1 MLDAFEESEER
12 LPPPQQME
20 KAFDLSGFDGGR
32 YEVSVSL
39 DAPNDTKWQTLRIDG
54 DKLPKNAVFRF
65 RKAGDTIK
73 SFGGSKSLKKFFNEK
88 KIRASERA
96 WLPLI
101 AEKDRKEVFAVCGV
115 EISER
120 VKITEETQNVLYITL
135 QKKENFQDGGSAP

>member
-1 MLDAFEESEER
+1 M
-12 LPPPQQME
+12 
-20 KAFDLSGFDGGR
+20 
-32 YEVSVSL
+32 SVSL
-39 DAPNDTKWQTLRIDG
+39 DAPKNTKWQTLRIDG

-65 RKAGDTIK
+65 RKAEDTIK

-88 KIRASERA
+88 KISTSERA

-101 AEKDRKEVFAVCGV
+101 AEKDGKEVFAVCGV